1 MTSPR
6 RRRAVVFV
14 IPVILA
20 LIIGRNAAE
29 NVRTVDYIQILAVG
43 MIIGVSLANLIHFT
57 KAKGASQG

>member
-1 MTSPR
+1 MNAPR
-6 RRRAVVFV
+6 RRRGAVFV

-43 MIIGVSLANLIHFT
+43 MIIGVSLSGLIHAL
-57 KAKGASQG
+57 KAKDASQR